1 MSLHC
6 SWADMLRAAAGRLRE
21 AGVEHPQREARL
33 ILADVLGVSSSEVIL
48 REGDEIDGRRL
59 ADFELIVRRRAT
71 GEPLSRIRGWREF
84 YGRRFLVS
92 PAVLD
97 PRPDTERLVEAA
109 LERLPAGGRILDLGT
124 GSGCILIS
132 VLGERSDVSG
142 AGVDLSPEA
151 LEVARAN
158 ALDLQVWD
166 RALFVEGGWEAAEP
180 LGRFDVVVSNPPY
193 IPSGDIPG
201 LDRGVREH
209 DPALALDGG
218 PDGLEPYRAIC
229 GLAGKLLA
237 PGGWLLM
244 EVGAG
249 QADDVLTIAGAA
261 GLAANGALEDL
272 NGIRRV
278 VVIRS
283 SAGADA

>member
-6 SWADMLRAAAGRLRE
+6 SWADVLRDAAGRLRE
-21 AGVEHPQREARL
+21 AGVEQAQREARL
-33 ILADVLGVSSSEVIL
+33 ILADALGVSSSEVIL
-48 REGDEIDGRRL
+48 REQDEIDDRSL
-59 ADFELIVRRRAT
+59 AHFEAVVKRRAG

-84 YGRRFLVS
+84 YGRRFRVS

-97 PRPDTERLVEAA
+97 PRPDTELLVEAA
-109 LERLPAGGRILDLGT
+109 LERLPAGGCVLDLGT

-132 VLGERSDVSG
+132 ILAERAGASG
-142 AGVDLSPEA
+142 AGVDLSAGA
-151 LEVARAN
+151 LEIARAN
-158 ALDLQVWD
+158 ALDLGVWD
-166 RALFVEGGWEAAEP
+166 RALFVEGGWDAAVP

-193 IPSGDIPG
+193 IPSADIPG
-201 LDRGVREH
+201 LDRDVREH

-218 PDGLEPYRAIC
+218 PDGLAPYRAIC
-229 GLAGKLLA
+229 AVSGDILA

-249 QADDVLTIAGAA
+249 QADDVLEIAAKA
-261 GLAANGALEDL
+261 GLAAIGALEDI

-278 VVIRS
+278 VVS
-283 SAGADA
+283 GLSAGAPA